1 MKKHKYDAR
10 TRIKIKD
17 LAEGSLLVDTRERIW
32 VVEDVVGHRLTL
44 HIWGRNNYT
53 KVINIGSKGW
63 LYGFYLY

>member
-1 MKKHKYDAR
+1 MKKYDEN
-10 TRIKIKD
+10 TRIKLKD
-17 LAEGSLLVDTRERIW
+17 LAEGSLLVDTRKRIW

-44 HIWGRNNYT
+44 SPSWDRNHYT